1 MRKIINRYMIN
12 INLCIINDYIS
23 MIYILYFFGM
33 LVMLDMLIVCNVLN
47 I

>member
-1 MRKIINRYMIN
+1 MIN

-33 LVMLDMLIVCNVLN
+33 LVMLDMLIICIVLN

>member
-1 MRKIINRYMIN
+1 MRKIINRQMIN

-33 LVMLDMLIVCNVLN
+33 LVMLDMLIICNVLN

>member
-1 MRKIINRYMIN
+1 MIN

-33 LVMLDMLIVCNVLN
+33 LVMLDMLIVCNVL
-47 I
+47 II

>member
-1 MRKIINRYMIN
+1 MIN

-23 MIYILYFFGM
+23 MIYILYFCGM
-33 LVMLDMLIVCNVLN
+33 LVMLDMLIICIVLN

>member
-1 MRKIINRYMIN
+1 MIN

-33 LVMLDMLIVCNVLN
+33 LVMLDMLIICNVLN

>member
-1 MRKIINRYMIN
+1 MIN